1 MLIRSRIACTVLTIG
16 VAVGVVG
23 SAPSFAQDKVVR
35 IWHTET
41 EPQTIKAFNDI
52 ARRFEAK
59 SPGVKIEAEGLAWG
73 DLEGKIMAALAAG
86 SRSRSRLRS
95 LRGKDRRSTPSWCR
109 RSNAMN
115 MSRDCAARGVDHAG
129 LALEHRGARWH

>member
-59 SPGVKIEAEGLAWG
+59 HPGIKIEAEGLAWN
-73 DLEGKIMAALAAG
+73 DLEGKIIELKG
-86 SRSRSRLRS
+86 SER
-95 LRGKDRRSTPSWCR
+95 
-109 RSNAMN
+109 A
-115 MSRDCAARGVDHAG
+115 
-129 LALEHRGARWH
+129 

>member
-16 VAVGVVG
+16 VAVGVVC

-59 SPGVKIEAEGLAWG
+59 KSGRQDRGGGSGLGRPRGQDHGRACG
-73 DLEGKIMAALAAG
+73 GQPVEVPPSLA
-86 SRSRSRLRS
+86 
-95 LRGKDRRSTPSWCR
+95 
-109 RSNAMN
+109 
-115 MSRDCAARGVDHAG
+115 
-129 LALEHRGARWH
+129 